1 MEEDECRNEVFGFIR
16 VIRWNSRFKIR
27 RMRKVAVGAR
37 IACGC
42 RLVNWER
49 QDLGNKIVR
58 VCESE
63 TNTYERS
70 PGVGLSG

>member
-1 MEEDECRNEVFGFIR
+1 MRCTGYKSDPAELAVQDPRL
-16 VIRWNSRFKIR
+16 
-27 RMRKVAVGAR
+27 RKVAVGAR
-37 IACGC
+37 IECGC

-49 QDLGNKIVR
+49 EDLGNKIVR
-58 VCESE
+58 LGELE